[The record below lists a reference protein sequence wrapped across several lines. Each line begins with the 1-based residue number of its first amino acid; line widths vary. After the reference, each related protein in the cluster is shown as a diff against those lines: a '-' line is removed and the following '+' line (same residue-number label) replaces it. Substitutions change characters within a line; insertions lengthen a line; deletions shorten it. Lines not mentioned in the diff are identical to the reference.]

1 LIGVK
6 SLHKKFDWCYNV
18 IMSKNK
24 SSSATADKIRLRQSC
39 GGRGKNFPTALIKYL
54 EAKGA
59 SPKIL
64 EHKTVYTAIDAAN
77 TLKRK
82 INEIV
87 KSLLVKADNYYYI
100 VCLPA
105 DKNLDFGKIKAA
117 IEKQAG
123 KKVKTVQI
131 PSEKVMR
138 EMLKLQDQGM
148 SAFGGFHELPVLAEK
163 KLAGLKKA
171 VFSTG
176 SFNHSVE
183 MGAKEFLRLE
193 NVILANFGINKKVKL
208 INKRP
213 ASSIKIKSGANK
225 TMAKKKKAA
234 KKGGKKKGGK
244 KKKK

>member
-1 LIGVK
+1 MIK
-6 SLHKKFDWCYNV
+6 EDEKKFPV
-18 IMSKNK
+18 
-24 SSSATADKIRLRQSC
+24 
-39 GGRGKNFPTALIKYL
+39 ALTKYL
-54 EAKGA
+54 EAKGV

-82 INEIV
+82 TSEII
-87 KSLLVKADNYYYI
+87 KSLFVKADNYYYI

-105 DKNLDFGKIKAA
+105 DKNLDFGKIKSA
-117 IEKQAG
+117 IEKQVG
-123 KKVKTVQI
+123 KKVKAVQI
-131 PSEKVMR
+131 PSEKVMK

-148 SAFGGFHELPVLAEK
+148 SAFGGFHELPVIAEK
-163 KLAGLKKA
+163 KLANLKKA
-171 VFSTG
+171 IFSTG

-183 MGAKEFLRLE
+183 MGAKEFLKLE

-208 INKRP
+208 IKKRP
-213 ASSIKIKSGANK
+213 SSSIKIKSGANK

-234 KKGGKKKGGK
+234 KKTSKKKVSK

>member
-1 LIGVK
+1 V
-6 SLHKKFDWCYNV
+6 
-18 IMSKNK
+18 
-24 SSSATADKIRLRQSC
+24 KIRQNLFTKKTNSAIIIDMKKIEK
-39 GGRGKNFPTALIKYL
+39 KNFPGALIKYL
-54 EAKGA
+54 ESKKID
-59 SPKIL
+59 PKIL
-64 EHKTVYTAIDAAN
+64 EHKTVYTAFDTAN

-82 INEIV
+82 LDEII

-105 DKNLDFGKIKAA
+105 NQNLDFDKIKKA
-117 IEKQAG
+117 IEKIAG
-123 KKVKTVQI
+123 ARIKTVRI
-131 PSEKVMR
+131 PSE
-138 EMLKLQDQGM
+138 EMMMNLLKLRKEGM
-148 SAFGGFHELPVLAEK
+148 SAFGGFHELPVIAEK
-163 KLAGLKKA
+163 KLANLKKA

-183 MGAKEFLRLE
+183 MRAKDFLKLE
-193 NVILANFGINKKVKL
+193 NAVLASFGINKKVKL

-234 KKGGKKKGGK
+234 KKVAKKKGGK